1 MHGEKFWDVLR
12 GRGPLIATA
21 IHDGHALRPEIAELT
36 AVPDARRR
44 REEDPFTRQ
53 WTSIA
58 NTRIIPIYSRFQ
70 ADLNRPRELCVYRS
84 REQAFGLQAW
94 KQPLPDDVVRR
105 SCQEYDAF
113 YAMLRAECDLK
124 RDSVGRFVVLDLH
137 SYNHRRDGPDC
148 PAADPARNPQI
159 NVGTG
164 SLPPDRARRR
174 LVERLIEALRR
185 CTFHGEP
192 LDVRENVRFRGGWMS
207 QWVHQNYGEHGTAL
221 AIEVKKFFMD
231 EWTGQPD
238 PSALAELEIA
248 LGVGARA
255 AEEVLYE

>member
-1 MHGEKFWDVLR
+1 VSGKTFWDVLR
-12 GRGPLIATA
+12 GSGPLIATA
-21 IHDGHALRPEIAELT
+21 IHDGHALRPEIARLM
-36 AVPDARRR
+36 AVPEALRG
-44 REEDPFTRQ
+44 REEDPFTAQ

-58 NTRIIPIYSRFQ
+58 KTRIVPIYSRFQ
-70 ADLNRPRELCVYRS
+70 VDLNRPRELCVYRN
-84 REQAFGLQAW
+84 RDQAFGLEVW
-94 KQPLPDDVVRR
+94 KEPLPDDVIRR
-105 SCQEYDAF
+105 SYQEYDAF
-113 YAMLRAECDLK
+113 YAMLRAECDFK
-124 RDSVGRFVVLDLH
+124 RDSVGPFVVLDLH
-137 SYNHRRDGPDC
+137 SYNHLPDGSDRA
-148 PAADPARNPQI
+148 AADPARNPQI

-164 SLPPDRARRR
+164 SMPPDRARRR

-238 PSALAELEIA
+238 RSALAEVEIA

-255 AEEVLYE
+255 VEEALYQ